1 MEKSKDRVIAR
12 WFNGKLAVLDITETG
27 RQIGEKLAV
36 LLNAEQQ
43 INLANYLLFVNEKG
57 SEIIRFTNK
66 FDGVRENTLTEIY
79 EGDLY
84 LCLEQRLVK
93 VHEQEIV
100 LTAKEFD
107 ILFLLA
113 GNPNRVFTYELIM
126 DLVWNEDYGADFP
139 RRLRKTVRI
148 GRKNLPNCIRNCHRR
163 NIGQQEHPR

>member
-1 MEKSKDRVIAR
+1 MEKSKYRVIAR

-79 EGDLY
+79 EA
-84 LCLEQRLVK
+84 
-93 VHEQEIV
+93 I
-100 LTAKEFD
+100 
-107 ILFLLA
+107 
-113 GNPNRVFTYELIM
+113 
-126 DLVWNEDYGADFP
+126 
-139 RRLRKTVRI
+139 
-148 GRKNLPNCIRNCHRR
+148 
-163 NIGQQEHPR
+163 